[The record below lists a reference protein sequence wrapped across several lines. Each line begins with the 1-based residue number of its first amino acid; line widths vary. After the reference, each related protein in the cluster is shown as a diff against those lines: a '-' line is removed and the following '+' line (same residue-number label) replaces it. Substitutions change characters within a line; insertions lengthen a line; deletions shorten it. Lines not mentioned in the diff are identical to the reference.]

1 MLALPSSSRQ
11 DERSYRRKLMSY
23 DENDEAKIDSLEPK
37 KQSSGSFGV
46 MQETAK
52 TKT

>member
-1 MLALPSSSRQ
+1 
-11 DERSYRRKLMSY
+11 MSY